1 MVQLTTEQVKE
12 KINSGED
19 FILDLYA
26 TWCGP
31 CKMMLANL
39 ERVNESITSDSS
51 LPQNYNI
58 YKLDIDSG
66 DRDFIINDLKIRSVP
81 TIKIFKE
88 GKEVFSR
95 VGVMSP
101 TELINSIST
110 I

>member
-1 MVQLTTEQVKE
+1 MVQLTTEQLKE
-12 KINSGED
+12 KIQSGED

-31 CKMMLANL
+31 CKMMLGNL
-39 ERVNESITSDSS
+39 ERLSESINNDTS

-58 YKLDIDSG
+58 YKLDIDGG
-66 DRDFIINDLKIRSVP
+66 DRDYIINDLKIRSVP

-88 GKEVFSR
+88 GREVFSK

-101 TELINSIST
+101 TEILNSISNL
-110 I
+110 